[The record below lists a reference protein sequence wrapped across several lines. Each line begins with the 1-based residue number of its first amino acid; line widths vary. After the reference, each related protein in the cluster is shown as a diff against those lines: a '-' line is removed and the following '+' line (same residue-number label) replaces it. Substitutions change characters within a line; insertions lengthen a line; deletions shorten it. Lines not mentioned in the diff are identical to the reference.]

1 LLQPTHKAFV
11 RTVLGLVETPDTAYL
26 AKDVGLQA
34 VSLWVL
40 FLAFLTKALG
50 TIPGKM
56 VLIAVFAYCWIGAG
70 SSEVSLLLTSKAH
83 KFFLGFR
90 FVLN

>member
-1 LLQPTHKAFV
+1 MLQPTHKAFI

-26 AKDVGLQA
+26 AVDVCFPT
-34 VSLWVL
+34 VSFWVL

-56 VLIAVFAYCWIGAG
+56 VLTAVFAYCWIGAG
-70 SSEVSLLLTSKAH
+70 SSKVSLLLTSKAH
-83 KFFLGFR
+83 KFFLGFWL
-90 FVLN
+90 VLN